1 MLDGRD
7 RQGGADLW
15 GGYSECLA
23 AGGYRAPTELR
34 GNLGVDLEDPAAWE
48 PGFREMELM
57 VEAAEAG

>member
-1 MLDGRD
+1 MER
-7 RQGGADLW
+7 
-15 GGYSECLA
+15 YSEFLS
-23 AGGYRAPTELR
+23 AGGSKTPTELL